1 MARITRKLLN
11 NHWLSFSRPLTRI
24 AWSGL
29 LLAFGVFLGWMD
41 VTVNAALSLF
51 LFALSYLIV
60 GLPVVLRALQH
71 VRKGLIFDEYTL
83 MTIATLG
90 AIALG
95 EYPEAVA
102 VMLFYSIGE
111 YFQDVAIQ
119 DSRASVKS
127 LLELRPETA
136 RIEDENGETVRPLH
150 RIRPDDT
157 IILHPGERV
166 PLDVRVL
173 TGASS
178 VDNSALTGEA
188 TPQAVEPGDEI
199 LAGSINNEGM
209 LRLHVLRDEE
219 HSAVSRIVQ
228 LVEEASARKA
238 KTERFITRFA
248 RYYTPVVV
256 FGALALATLPPL
268 LLTDAAWSDWIYRA
282 LILLVISCPCALV
295 ISVPMGYYAG
305 IGRASQIGILIKGA
319 EVIDR
324 IPTVRSIIFD
334 KTGTLTRGQIEI
346 SRVRPETGFTSQQVL
361 RYAKGVAQYSS
372 HPVAQAVR
380 RYHQGE
386 DEDKSSAPKIHQEI
400 PGQGILSE
408 VEGDRIVLGNS
419 KLMERENIRLH
430 HPMASRTYVAFNG
443 QLIGQIELNDRLRC
457 EALPVLQ
464 QLRDEGIQRMAILS
478 GDSEQATR
486 TIADALDISDFRF
499 GLMPDEKVRALQDL
513 RQNQRIMYVG
523 EGINDAPIIAAADV
537 GVALGGLGS
546 DAALEASDLVI
557 MDDDL
562 NRLVAARRLAKKTR
576 HVIIQNI
583 TLALGLKAVFLTLG
597 ALGLAGLWSAIFAD
611 VGVTLLAVSNSLRLF
626 RFRS

>member
-499 GLMPDEKVRALQDL
+499 GLMPEEKVRALQDL